1 MSSLYRKFEIGL
13 VSYLGKQSLHTSQVA
28 YQANASLGFLS
39 MKQLA
44 VFLFPAR
51 WDASLL
57 QGTSRIKFACTHLY
71 T

>member
-1 MSSLYRKFEIGL
+1 MQSRYSGKYSLKAIMIPMSSLYRKFEIGL

-51 WDASLL
+51 
-57 QGTSRIKFACTHLY
+57 
-71 T
+71 